1 MEKLRLKIIQPQK
14 IFLETEFDDI
24 IIPGKDG
31 DFGVFIGHT
40 PFISVIRPGVM
51 EIYNDK
57 EVTKYALHDGY
68 VTVENNVVT
77 ILCELIERA
86 EEVDKTR
93 AEAAKERAEKRIK
106 SNQSDIDFRRAEN
119 ALKKAVA
126 RITIS

>member
-1 MEKLRLKIIQPQK
+1 MEKLKLIIIQPQK

-51 EIYNDK
+51 EIYNEK

-68 VTVENNVVT
+68 VTVENNEVT
-77 ILCELIERA
+77 ILCEIIERA
-86 EEVDKTR
+86 DEIDKTR
-93 AEAAKERAEKRIK
+93 AEAAKERAEIRVK

-119 ALKKAVA
+119 ALKRAVA
-126 RITIS
+126 RIDIS

>member
-1 MEKLRLKIIQPQK
+1 MEKLKLKIIQPQK

-31 DFGVFIGHT
+31 DFGVFYGHT

-68 VTVENNVVT
+68 VTVENNIVT
-77 ILCELIERA
+77 ILCEVIERA
-86 EEVDKTR
+86 DEIDKSR

-106 SNQSDIDFRRAEN
+106 SNQSDIDFRRAAT

>member
-1 MEKLRLKIIQPQK
+1 MEKLKLKIIQPQK
-14 IFLETEFDDI
+14 LVLETEFDDI

-31 DFGVFIGHT
+31 DFGVFYGHT

-51 EIYNDK
+51 EIYNNN

-68 VTVENNVVT
+68 VTVENNEVI

-86 EEVDKTR
+86 EDIDVAR
-93 AEAAKERAEKRIK
+93 AKAAKERAEKRLK
-106 SNQSDIDFRRAEN
+106 SNQSDIDFRRAET

>member
-51 EIYNDK
+51 EIYSDN

-68 VTVENNVVT
+68 VTVENNEVT
-77 ILCELIERA
+77 ILCEIIERA
-86 EEVDKTR
+86 DEIDKTR
-93 AEAAKERAEKRIK
+93 AEAAKERAERRVK

-119 ALKKAVA
+119 ALKRAVA